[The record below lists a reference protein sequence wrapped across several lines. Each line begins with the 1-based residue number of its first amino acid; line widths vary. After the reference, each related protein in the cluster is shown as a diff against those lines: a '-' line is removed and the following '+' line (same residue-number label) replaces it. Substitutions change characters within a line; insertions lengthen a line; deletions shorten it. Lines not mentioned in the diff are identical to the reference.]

1 MGPGAGVIPPFPGAT
16 AIALL
21 CMHDFA
27 ENSSDAAEM
36 AKLNRA
42 FHEAICRAAR
52 NRYLDNVTRELQ
64 E

>member
-1 MGPGAGVIPPFPGAT
+1 
-16 AIALL
+16 
-21 CMHDFA
+21 MHDFA

-36 AKLNRA
+36 AKLDRA

-52 NRYLDNVTRELQ
+52 NRYLDNASGELQ